1 MEMYYI
7 YTIKLYLVIKIE
19 NMTDISRKCYIE
31 GGILSP
37 EKQMIHV
44 IPYMLILLMNF

>member
-1 MEMYYI
+1 
-7 YTIKLYLVIKIE
+7 
-19 NMTDISRKCYIE
+19 MTDIYGKDYIE

-37 EKQMIHV
+37 ERKMIHA